1 MVHLTAVALPHCWG
15 ASLVAQSVKNLPV
28 IWPRFN
34 PWVGKIPW
42 RRKWQPTP
50 AFLPGK
56 SHRQRSL
63 VGCSPWDHKELGVL
77 ECIPSVV
84 FPLLFFILK
93 TKENKN
99 PKKVNQPTEQ
109 NKTIVA
115 LSLERTS
122 YASL

>member
-1 MVHLTAVALPHCWG
+1 M
-15 ASLVAQSVKNLPV
+15 
-28 IWPRFN
+28 
-34 PWVGKIPW
+34 
-42 RRKWQPTP
+42 
-50 AFLPGK
+50 
-56 SHRQRSL
+56 
-63 VGCSPWDHKELGVL
+63 GCSPWDHKELGVL

-122 YASL
+122 YVSL